1 MQNKK
6 LKKTYD
12 ILLIGHVS
20 KDIIIVK
27 GRITKTLGGAVYYSS
42 IAAKRSGS
50 NVLVITKLAHSD
62 IDILKELDNEEID
75 YLPLGSTQ
83 TTSIENIYYTGDL
96 DRRKVTL
103 ISQADSFKIEDI
115 PEYKSYIYHLA
126 GLFHG
131 EIPDSLIE
139 PLSTK
144 GKIAL
149 DVQGILR
156 RSENGKLLFRDWEK
170 KYDLLPYVTFLKT
183 DTAEAEIIAGTG
195 DRRKAAKILYN
206 MGAKEIMITHSSEV
220 LLYDGQDIYSAPFT
234 PSNLSGRTGRGDT
247 CFASY
252 LAYRLN
258 HNIQQSLD
266 YAAALTSIKMETPGP
281 FRGTVKDVLSRI
293 AGSAL

>member
-1 MQNKK
+1 MQVKK
-6 LKKTYD
+6 LQKTYN

-27 GRITKTLGGAVYYSS
+27 GRTAKTPGGAVYYSS
-42 IAAKRSGS
+42 IAAKRSGA

-62 IDILKELDNEEID
+62 LNLLKEFDNEKID
-75 YLPLGSTQ
+75 YLPLNSTQ
-83 TTSIENIYYTGDL
+83 TTSIENIYYTEDL

-103 ISQADSFKIEDI
+103 ISRAEPFKLEDI
-115 PEYKSYIYHLA
+115 PQDKADVYHLA
-126 GLFHG
+126 GLFHS
-131 EIPDSLIE
+131 EIPDSLIQ
-139 PLSTK
+139 PLSK
-144 GKIAL
+144 RGKVAL
-149 DVQGILR
+149 DIQGILR
-156 RSENGKLLFRDWEK
+156 HSEKGELLFKDWSK
-170 KYDLLPYVTFLKT
+170 KYDLLPCVTYLKT
-183 DTAEAEIIAGTG
+183 DTAEAEIIAGTK
-195 DRRKAAKILYN
+195 DRREAAKILFD

-220 LLYDGQDIYSAPFT
+220 LLYDGKVIYDAPFT

-258 HNIQQSLD
+258 HSIQESLR

-293 AGSAL
+293 AL